1 MIRSMTGFGAA
12 EGTIGGVR
20 VSVEL
25 RSVNHRFF
33 NPSIK
38 LPGALSR
45 WEPEVRELLR
55 QRIARGHV
63 TVSARFDRPESS
75 GPLIDESAFAAR
87 AAVLTALQQR
97 HGLGGTVDVATV
109 LRMADVVRSGE
120 PEFHDAESPDELVV
134 LVGAAA
140 SALLE
145 ARAAEGTRLA
155 DVIRE
160 RLLVIE
166 AAVARIA
173 ARSPERVL
181 AHRDRLREAVRD
193 LMGGSA
199 LDEQRLAQEI
209 AILAERF
216 DVGEEIDRFGSHIAA
231 FRETL
236 AAASDSGIGKR
247 LGFLLQELLR
257 EANTTGSKAN
267 DAPMQRDVVLVKE
280 ELERIREQVENLE

>member
-12 EGTIGGVR
+12 DGNVGGVL

-45 WEPEVRELLR
+45 WEPEVREALR

-63 TVSARFDRPESS
+63 TVSARIDRPESS
-75 GPLIDESAFAAR
+75 APVIDEVAFAAR
-87 AAVLTALQQR
+87 AAALTALQER

-109 LRMADVVRSGE
+109 LRMPDVIRSLD
-120 PEFHDAESPDELVV
+120 PEAEEEGTAEELVAV
-134 LVGAAA
+134 VNAAA
-140 SALLE
+140 SSLLS
-145 ARAAEGTRLA
+145 AREAEGARLA
-155 DVIRE
+155 NVVRE
-160 RLLVIE
+160 RLLAIE
-166 AAVARIA
+166 VAVARIA
-173 ARSPERVL
+173 ARSPLRVV
-181 AHRDRLREAVRD
+181 AHREKLREAVRD
-193 LMGGSA
+193 LLDGA
-199 LDEQRLAQEI
+199 AIDEQRLAQEI
-209 AILAERF
+209 ALLAERI
-216 DVGEEIDRFGSHIAA
+216 DVGEEIDRFGSHLAG

-236 AAASDSGIGKR
+236 ALAPDSGVGKR

-267 DAPMQRDVVLVKE
+267 DATMQNDVVLVKE
-280 ELERIREQVENLE
+280 ELERVREQVENLE